1 MPVSHLRVYVGA
13 YVRTCKISSALCR
26 RTGVLV
32 SLLILL
38 LCAWTAC
45 PRCLVSPQTMAGEI
59 ATEAATGTN
68 GTTPTRG
75 ILVTMAALRETTATR
90 GETIA
95 TRGETIAIRGETTV
109 INVNMIAITDLLT
122 TARIGTLLIGM
133 TGRIALSMVEVETT
147 EGIVRMV
154 LQPARTPSWD
164 HHLPFLLHQD
174 TPLRLID
181 SCS

>member
-26 RTGVLV
+26 RTVVLV
-32 SLLILL
+32 SLPILL

-95 TRGETIAIRGETTV
+95 IRGETTV

-147 EGIVRMV
+147 GGIVRMV

-164 HHLPFLLHQD
+164 HHLPFPLHQD